1 MVLNSIT
8 LTAAYSGLFA
18 LNIDL
23 IYFFTSFAIGTNPV
37 GARYNVLSR
46 EILELVI
53 LVKAVDSSLFLSV
66 IKSFFALRVV
76 IFNAVSFGA

>member
-1 MVLNSIT
+1 MVLNSIA

-37 GARYNVLSR
+37 GTRYRVLSR
-46 EILELVI
+46 AILELVI
-53 LVKAVDSSLFLSV
+53 FVNEVDSSLFLSV
-66 IKSFFALRVV
+66 IKLKYQYAKFYFL
-76 IFNAVSFGA
+76 